1 MQLYGMGADQVIA
14 LEVVTAAGF
23 FVTTTPTINSD
34 LYWAMLGG
42 GGGTFG
48 IVTSAV
54 VKVHPK
60 VSVTTSVFNFT
71 TSATV
76 SNETFWEGVK
86 AFWDAIP

>member
-1 MQLYGMGADQVIA
+1 MLLVRFIEYRKPNNGRKDVI
-14 LEVVTAAGF
+14 AAGF
-23 FVTTTPTINSD
+23 FVTATPTINSD

-42 GGGTFG
+42 EGGTFG
-48 IVTSAV
+48 IVTLAV

-76 SNETFWEGVK
+76 SNETF
-86 AFWDAIP
+86 